1 MEITPRCVVAL
12 TWTLKDSMGDTL
24 DTLDEPVEFLIGGD
38 DLLPRIDEALQG
50 HQPGDEID
58 LNLEPVDAFGDFDDQ
73 MLFLE
78 PRQLF
83 PEALEEGMI
92 FEGHTLP
99 EGVNPGL
106 PRDALYTVADIYPD
120 HVVLDGN
127 HPLAGISLRL
137 AIKVHAVREATPEE
151 LQQGSAGAGFFRVTP
166 SAPGSQQLH

>member
-1 MEITPRCVVAL
+1 
-12 TWTLKDSMGDTL
+12 
-24 DTLDEPVEFLIGGD
+24 
-38 DLLPRIDEALQG
+38 
-50 HQPGDEID
+50 
-58 LNLEPVDAFGDFDDQ
+58 

-83 PEALEEGMI
+83 PGTGGRHDLR
-92 FEGHTLP
+92 GHTLP

-120 HVVLDGN
+120 HVVLDG

-151 LQQGSAGAGFFRVTP
+151 LQQGSAGAGFFRSRLRRLAASNCIDRRPMPPERNRDSGALAFLVSLRT
-166 SAPGSQQLH
+166 G